1 MRKSKLEQ
9 YENVLHALVKKQL
22 TVDSIAYECNM
33 DCVALHQRLDFLV
46 KNRLVEEEN
55 YKEKKL
61 YALTKRGLAI
71 FKTLTITK
79 RLEKLQ
85 TTTKMINDALQALPA
100 LSEQN
105 EETPKRTKRNE
116 KY

>member
-1 MRKSKLEQ
+1 MRRSKLEL
-9 YENVLHALVKKQL
+9 YEDVLNSLGKKPL

-33 DCVALHQRLDFLV
+33 DCIALRQRLDFLI
-46 KNRLVEEEN
+46 KNGLVEEKN
-55 YKEKKL
+55 CKKKTA

-85 TTTKMINDALQALPA
+85 TTVKMIGDALQALPTV
-100 LSEQN
+100 SEQN
-105 EETPKRTKRNE
+105 EETTKRTRRNE
-116 KY
+116 NY